1 MLDLNRRIQRN
12 GIPVLSKTVGIK
24 LKGVK
29 MPPRIRCPVLV
40 LCCVDFRYI
49 DPILAFVK
57 KRFGIKACDMKT
69 DPGGVKTLLDSKPD
83 IRESIITNVKLIRER
98 HDVRTLVLVNHQD
111 CAAYGGSKRFSS
123 PETEATF
130 HAGQLLKAR
139 AILKSRCPSL
149 DIQAFYAHKNHST
162 VAFKAI
168 TAQSPKL

>member
-1 MLDLNRRIQRN
+1 
-12 GIPVLSKTVGIK
+12 
-24 LKGVK
+24 

-139 AILKSRCPSL
+139 AILKSKCPPL
-149 DIQAFYAHKNHST
+149 DVQAFYASKNRST

-168 TAQSPKL
+168 TAQKPKL